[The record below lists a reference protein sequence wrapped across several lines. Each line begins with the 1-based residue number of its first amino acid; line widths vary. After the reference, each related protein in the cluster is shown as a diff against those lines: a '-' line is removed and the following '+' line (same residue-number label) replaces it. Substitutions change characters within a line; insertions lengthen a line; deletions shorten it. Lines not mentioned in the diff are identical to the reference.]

1 MIHACVH
8 GKFQSA
14 LILIEN
20 GAELD
25 LKDDEGCTALHH
37 AARQFDYYSVSEIQ
51 YSELSLDWKNVQMIT
66 SPFKYSLEYFKIP
79 ACILGI
85 KDIKLRE
92 CHSLFLTTYFLN
104 LASRPISFLTKD
116 IRFN

>member
-1 MIHACVH
+1 MQIDEVDDEGWSALIHASVL

-51 YSELSLDWKNVQMIT
+51 YSELSLDWKNV
-66 SPFKYSLEYFKIP
+66 
-79 ACILGI
+79 
-85 KDIKLRE
+85 
-92 CHSLFLTTYFLN
+92 
-104 LASRPISFLTKD
+104 
-116 IRFN
+116 